1 MRIDDAGPRT
11 WLLAGIALWALLA
24 WLLAVAGMGGRV
36 EPLPPDPGLLQPLP
50 QVRTTAPPRLGSLE
64 QYSEVANRPLFA
76 VDRRPQP
83 FALQG
88 TGDAEAARAFDYV
101 LTGVL
106 LTPDFRMATLQ
117 PPDGSD
123 TVRVRVGEAPESL
136 RSWRLVELGERSA
149 VFEGPSGRQ
158 TVQMRV
164 FDGVGGAPP
173 TVVSQPQPRPDDPD
187 RPDRPGQPSQR
198 ETETANGGDRAPTVQ
213 SAPSPAP
220 APPSSDPAPQS
231 REPPPLPTPSQTG
244 PQPAND
250 QAQMEA
256 IRKRIQ
262 ERRRKLREDS
272 LTQPPPPRP

>member
-11 WLLAGIALWALLA
+11 WLLAGLALWGLIV
-24 WLLAVAGMGGRV
+24 WLLATAGMGGRV
-36 EPLPPDPGLLQPLP
+36 EPLPEDPSLLQPLP

-88 TGDAEAARAFDYV
+88 QGDAAATAITFDYV

-123 TVRVRVGEAPESL
+123 TVRVREGEAHESL
-136 RSWRLVELGERSA
+136 RNWRLVELSARSA
-149 VFEGPSGRQ
+149 VFEGPNGRQ
-158 TVQMRV
+158 TVALRV
-164 FDGVGGAPP
+164 FDGIGGAPP
-173 TVVSQPQPRPDDPD
+173 TMISRQQPGSDDPN
-187 RPDRPGQPSQR
+187 RPSSPGAQP
-198 ETETANGGDRAPTVQ
+198 TNGNDATPATVS
-213 SAPSPAP
+213 SAPSPVP
-220 APPSSDPAPQS
+220 VPSSADASLQS
-231 REPPPLPTPSQTG
+231 RQPPPPAGQTG
-244 PQPAND
+244 PLPAND

-256 IRKRIQ
+256 IRQRIQ
-262 ERRRKLREDS
+262 ERRRKLRADS
-272 LTQPPPPRP
+272 PIQPPAQRP

>member
-24 WLLAVAGMGGRV
+24 WLLATAGMGGRV

-50 QVRTTAPPRLGSLE
+50 QVRTTAAPRLGSLD

-83 FALQG
+83 FALAG
-88 TGDAEAARAFDYV
+88 PGDAEAVTPAFDYM

-149 VFEGPSGRQ
+149 VFEGPTGRQ
-158 TVQMRV
+158 TVQLRV
-164 FDGVGGAPP
+164 YDGVGGAPP
-173 TVVSQPQPRPDDPD
+173 TVVSQPAPRSDD
-187 RPDRPGQPSQR
+187 PDRPGQPSQR
-198 ETETANGGDRAPTVQ
+198 PVEIANGAEPRPTVQ
-213 SAPSPAP
+213 SVPSLVPV
-220 APPSSDPAPQS
+220 PPSTDPAAQS
-231 REPPPLPTPSQTG
+231 REPPRPPGQSQTG

-262 ERRRKLREDS
+262 ERRRKLRADS
-272 LTQPPPPRP
+272 PIQPPSQRP

>member
-11 WLLAGIALWALLA
+11 WLLAGIALWALLG
-24 WLLAVAGMGGRV
+24 WLLAIAGMGGRV

-50 QVRTTAPPRLGSLE
+50 QVRTAPPPRLGSLA

-83 FALQG
+83 FAMPG
-88 TGDAEAARAFDYV
+88 TGEAEPAAAAFDYV

-106 LTPDFRMATLQ
+106 LTPNFRMATLQ

-123 TVRVRVGEAPESL
+123 TVRVRVGEAPEAL
-136 RSWRLVELGERSA
+136 RSWTLVELGERSA
-149 VFEGPSGRQ
+149 VFEGPTGRQ
-158 TVQMRV
+158 TVHLRTY
-164 FDGVGGAPP
+164 DGIGGAPP
-173 TVVSQPQPRPDDPD
+173 TVVSQAPRGSDDPG
-187 RPDRPGQPSQR
+187 RPGQSSQR
-198 ETETANGGDRAPTVQ
+198 PVQTANGGGEPTPTAQ
-213 SAPSPAP
+213 SAPSPVP
-220 APPSSDPAPQS
+220 APPSSDPAPTF
-231 REPPPLPTPSQTG
+231 REPPPRPGQSQTG

-262 ERRRKLREDS
+262 ERRRKLRADS
-272 LTQPPPPRP
+272 PTPPQRP